1 MGYRLHVR
9 SINRIEYGSG
19 HFTAGTTDEVI
30 RIIRDNFG
38 NDIYS
43 TDDESSFE
51 IPKGDFL
58 DGIEKVK
65 SIPEDEFDRKYPC
78 LVKADYSKEEFVAAL
93 QDMYDSADP
102 DKDEIIM
109 DWF

>member
-19 HFTAGTTDEVI
+19 HFTASTSDEVI
-30 RIIRDNFG
+30 RILRENFG
-38 NDIYS
+38 NNIYAS
-43 TDDESSFE
+43 DDESIFE

-58 DGIEKVK
+58 DGIENVK
-65 SIPEDEFDRKYPC
+65 GIPEEEFDKKYPE
-78 LVKADYSKEEFVAAL
+78 LVKADYSKDEFVAAL
-93 QDMYDSADP
+93 QDIYDASDP
-102 DKDEIIM
+102 DNDEITM